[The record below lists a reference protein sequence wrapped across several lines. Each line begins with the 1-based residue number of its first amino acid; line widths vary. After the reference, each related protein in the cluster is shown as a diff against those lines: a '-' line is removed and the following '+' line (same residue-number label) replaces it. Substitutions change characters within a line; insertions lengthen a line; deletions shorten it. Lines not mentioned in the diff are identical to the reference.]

1 MWTSG
6 STKCRVGSEPSV
18 HRQTQQNTWSA
29 ALNAAISSAFNKRR
43 LMHRAASRAHP
54 GDPDRKTTREIEMSL
69 DMRTDKNEPPRKPL
83 WPWLLLLVLTLL
95 AIYSYHWFN
104 RMVDDLIVN
113 MPSAVVELLD
123 QLLGYEARREQP
135 HPDQNWRIVS
145 PTQ

>member
-1 MWTSG
+1 
-6 STKCRVGSEPSV
+6 
-18 HRQTQQNTWSA
+18 
-29 ALNAAISSAFNKRR
+29 
-43 LMHRAASRAHP
+43 
-54 GDPDRKTTREIEMSL
+54 MSL
-69 DMRTDKNEPPRKPL
+69 DMRTDKNQPPRKPL